1 MGPCR
6 TTCGRGNETRLANDN
21 ELWGDLPKR
30 YNEFVPA
37 LVAAIE
43 EMDKKWR
50 A

>member
-1 MGPCR
+1 MGR
-6 TTCGRGNETRLANDN
+6 VATLLAEGNETRLANDN

>member
-1 MGPCR
+1 L
-6 TTCGRGNETRLANDN
+6 NETRLASDAD
-21 ELWGDLPKR
+21 LWGDLPKR
-30 YNEFVPA
+30 YDEFVPS